1 MLAQVKPVLSLCA
14 WDHQLLFRKW
24 ARAPPHALFSSSGG
38 GRGSPIGF
46 SNPLIR
52 TPILCNTVIPI
63 FFFLG
68 IPPPMILCE
77 SRPDLSW
84 DSIEGN
90 TGSQKTY
97 SGPSKVQDQTRECCS
112 ESKPWLTSE
121 TDLDNQHIL
130 GIIERYE
137 GEDLLWNLASKTET

>member
-14 WDHQLLFRKW
+14 WDHQLLFGKW

-52 TPILCNTVIPI
+52 TPNFVQYCNPDI
-63 FFFLG
+63 FFWG
-68 IPPPMILCE
+68 IPPPMILSE
-77 SRPDLSW
+77 SQLHLSW

-97 SGPSKVQDQTRECCS
+97 WGPSKVQDQTRECCS

-121 TDLDNQHIL
+121 TGLDNQHIL